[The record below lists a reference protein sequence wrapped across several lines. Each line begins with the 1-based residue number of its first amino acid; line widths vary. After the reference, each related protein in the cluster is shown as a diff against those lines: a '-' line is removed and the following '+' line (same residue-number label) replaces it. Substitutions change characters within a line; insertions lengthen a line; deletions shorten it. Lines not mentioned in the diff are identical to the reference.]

1 MADITFGGL
10 ATGLPTDDIISQLMD
25 VERMPI
31 DRLEAKKEAETTR
44 LKAFGQLN
52 SRLEALREAV
62 GDMNLTS
69 EVRTSKISLSS
80 EDAFTAESNG
90 AATGSF
96 DVAVV
101 QLAQVQKSISAGWSS
116 STDALLG
123 SGTFSVGGETITID
137 ETNNSLQGLASAIN
151 AFSETT
157 GVQAS
162 IINDGKDS
170 DAYHLVL
177 TGEDASTSFTASSTL
192 EDEGGSPIDFSL
204 EQTRSAQQAVA
215 MVDGIQVVSD
225 SNTVSGVI
233 PGVTLHLNEASTM
246 TSSGTPEEGVD
257 SWNWGDPPQ
266 YETTKMEVEPD
277 SEALKEKVQTFVNS
291 YNDVMDW
298 ISAGYEEFGASSP
311 TEEELADGEEEWLS
325 STLRG
330 DSAVNGVKRQLQNLL
345 TTMVDTGGS
354 VTSLGQLGI
363 ATQKDG
369 SLELN
374 ESTLDNVLESD
385 FDDVVS
391 MLAGNDSADGVMKEF
406 NSTMLDL
413 TSLSSG
419 VYATKRTGYTSAVKQ
434 LDDQMLRL
442 ESMMDKKETTLRA
455 RFSALEL
462 LVSDMNSQSNFLTQ
476 QMSAL
481 SNMKTGSN

>member
-1 MADITFGGL
+1 
-10 ATGLPTDDIISQLMD
+10 
-25 VERMPI
+25 
-31 DRLEAKKEAETTR
+31 
-44 LKAFGQLN
+44 
-52 SRLEALREAV
+52 
-62 GDMNLTS
+62 
-69 EVRTSKISLSS
+69 
-80 EDAFTAESNG
+80 
-90 AATGSF
+90 
-96 DVAVV
+96 
-101 QLAQVQKSISAGWSS
+101 
-116 STDALLG
+116 
-123 SGTFSVGGETITID
+123 
-137 ETNNSLQGLASAIN
+137 
-151 AFSETT
+151 
-157 GVQAS
+157 
-162 IINDGKDS
+162 
-170 DAYHLVL
+170 
-177 TGEDASTSFTASSTL
+177 
-192 EDEGGSPIDFSL
+192 
-204 EQTRSAQQAVA
+204 
-215 MVDGIQVVSD
+215 
-225 SNTVSGVI
+225 
-233 PGVTLHLNEASTM
+233 
-246 TSSGTPEEGVD
+246 
-257 SWNWGDPPQ
+257 
-266 YETTKMEVEPD
+266 
-277 SEALKEKVQTFVNS
+277 
-291 YNDVMDW
+291 MDW